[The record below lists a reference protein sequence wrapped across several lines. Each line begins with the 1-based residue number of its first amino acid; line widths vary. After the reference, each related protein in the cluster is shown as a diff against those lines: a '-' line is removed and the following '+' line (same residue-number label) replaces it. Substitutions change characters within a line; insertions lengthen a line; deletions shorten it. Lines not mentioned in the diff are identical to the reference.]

1 MTMQHDL
8 PMWQRLAFVGFLF
21 FAVACSDQSSGSV
34 TPEESKRS
42 LPGPDFDTGTGT
54 IKADGRVI
62 RLDLEIAETSA
73 ERAFGL
79 MHRRS
84 LGDREGMMFLFDGKS
99 TGGFYMKNTLIP
111 LSIAFLDE
119 RGEILRILDMD
130 PCSEEPC
137 RVYNPSVAYTRALEV
152 NQGAFARWG
161 VTEGDVVELQR

>member
-1 MTMQHDL
+1 MTMHRGL
-8 PMWQRLAFVGFLF
+8 PRWQRLAFVGFLF
-21 FAVACSDQSSGSV
+21 FAVACSNQPSGS
-34 TPEESKRS
+34 TTAEEPGKS

-54 IKADGRVI
+54 IRADGRMI
-62 RLDLEIAETSA
+62 RLDLEIAESSA

-84 LGDREGMMFLFDGKS
+84 LGDREGMIFIFDDKS

-119 RGEILRILDMD
+119 RGVILRILDME
-130 PCSEEPC
+130 PCKEEPC
-137 RVYNPSVAYTRALEV
+137 RVYNPNVAYSRALEV